1 MRIGDQVG
9 SYRLV
14 RLVAEG
20 GMGAVYEASN
30 DQLERRVAIKLMH
43 ACWAH
48 DPEQRRRFF
57 NEARCVNL
65 ISHPG
70 LVTIH
75 EYGQLA
81 DGNAYTVM
89 EYLEGRTLAQHQQ
102 DRPGAPLPVAMTLRI
117 ARQVAAALCAVHEKG
132 VVHRDLKPD
141 NLMLIPDPEVP
152 GGLRVKILD
161 FGIAKQ
167 KLPTGTPPR
176 GGTRPGF
183 GLGTP
188 AYMAPEQIYGASSV
202 DGRADVYSLGMILYE
217 LLSGRPPFPA
227 ADSEQQL
234 RCHLTLEPPPLS
246 RRCPAAPAA
255 LRGLVHSMLAKQ
267 PHDRPV
273 MSEVLSRLTAM
284 DVATAELLATGPRP
298 GPRVSLR
305 SLAGGALAMLFLLGT
320 LSIGWTDSGHEVR
333 RVPSEPPQP
342 PGLTPDAGR
351 TALDL
356 LPEPHER
363 PQPMGLLQD
372 VTPIDAA
379 PGFAPAPASEK
390 PAAKTRLTT
399 PAPSKRGNRSRH
411 DLEAPAY
418 GLPHERPRVPVKV
431 LRPLNPHEP
440 RPF

>member
-14 RLVAEG
+14 RLLAEG

-57 NEARCVNL
+57 NEARCVNQ

-75 EYGQLA
+75 EYGQLD

-89 EYLEGRTLAQHQQ
+89 EYLEGRTLARHQQ
-102 DRPGAPLPVAMTLRI
+102 DRPGEPLPLGQTLRI
-117 ARQVAAALCAVHEKG
+117 ARQVASALCAVHEKG

-167 KLPTGTPPR
+167 KLPTSAPPR

-188 AYMAPEQIYGASSV
+188 GYMAPEQIYGANSV
-202 DGRADVYSLGMILYE
+202 DGRADVYSLGIILYE
-217 LLSGRPPFPA
+217 LLSGRPPFPTTDA
-227 ADSEQQL
+227 EQQM
-234 RCHLTLEPPPLS
+234 RFHLTAEPPLLSRRAPGAPPPL
-246 RRCPAAPAA
+246 RA
-255 LRGLVHSMLAKQ
+255 LVHAMLAKE
-267 PHDRPV
+267 PHGRPT
-273 MSEVLSRLTAM
+273 MSEVLARLAAIEI
-284 DVATAELLATGPRP
+284 ATARVLATGPVAVQTSP
-298 GPRVSLR
+298 LR
-305 SLAGGALAMLFLLGT
+305 SRTGLGLAVLFLLGT
-320 LSIGWTDSGHEVR
+320 LSIQWPDSRPAPQLDTGSGPPLPPVHRRDAELARLSPRPDPTD
-333 RVPSEPPQP
+333 
-342 PGLTPDAGR
+342 
-351 TALDL
+351 
-356 LPEPHER
+356 R

-372 VTPIDAA
+372 DIPISSAPVFSTSLTPEKPPTAL
-379 PGFAPAPASEK
+379 PRQRKHRGREASEK
-390 PAAKTRLTT
+390 YQPQLGF
-399 PAPSKRGNRSRH
+399 S
-411 DLEAPAY
+411 
-418 GLPHERPRVPVKV
+418 RVPAKV
-431 LRPLNPHEP
+431 QKELNPYVP
-440 RPF
+440 RPVE